1 MTERRSTLK
10 SHTAQT
16 DSCFL
21 CFFFFF
27 FMNSFF
33 FLDAFMFSCAP
44 VQFRGP
50 TFGCLKLKDNKIL

>member
-21 CFFFFF
+21 CFFF
-27 FMNSFF
+27 MNSFF
-33 FLDAFMFSCAP
+33 FFLDVFMFSCAP
-44 VQFRGP
+44 VHHHDTEGV
-50 TFGCLKLKDNKIL
+50 I

>member
-21 CFFFFF
+21 CFSFFV
-27 FMNSFF
+27 NSFF
-33 FLDAFMFSCAP
+33 LDVFMFSCAP
-44 VQFRGP
+44 VQFRV
-50 TFGCLKLKDNKIL
+50 LKGGNIWVFSD